1 LIEAGETGVQFLTDS
16 GPTTKGGIMSEDKVV
31 TVTVQDNGPYRIKGP
46 VTILTPAGVPFT
58 FEGDQVWLCRCG
70 QSENKP
76 FCDGTHKRV
85 GFSSTPQPKP

>member
-1 LIEAGETGVQFLTDS
+1 MTQAARQQMTDTPYQS
-16 GPTTKGGIMSEDKVV
+16 GDIMNEDTVS

-46 VTILTPAGVPFT
+46 VRIVTPAGVAFT

-70 QSENKP
+70 HSENKP
-76 FCDGTHKRV
+76 FCDGSHKRV